1 MYICLSHCKM
11 ILTRVMVARDSTLFK
26 FKVKNKGINYQIDI
40 NELSAFGKPET
51 HFHSNPFHWLI
62 IWWRRK
68 KRERNWKFPYTCLTG
83 ESVWKC
89 PLNLSACLPCAKER
103 KHALPTLETKLD
115 FFFFTCL
122 IGKKQKRQIWCD
134 WDEGLFSVKWKKRV
148 KFILKNQWDVS
159 KNTAL
164 KCDVPEHVL

>member
-11 ILTRVMVARDSTLFK
+11 ILTRVMVARGSTLFK

-103 KHALPTLETKLD
+103 KHALSTLENKLD
-115 FFFFTCL
+115 FFFFHLPDWKTAEKANMMWL
-122 IGKKQKRQIWCD
+122 GWGTFLSEMEKASKVYFKK
-134 WDEGLFSVKWKKRV
+134 SVRCV
-148 KFILKNQWDVS
+148 
-159 KNTAL
+159 
-164 KCDVPEHVL
+164 